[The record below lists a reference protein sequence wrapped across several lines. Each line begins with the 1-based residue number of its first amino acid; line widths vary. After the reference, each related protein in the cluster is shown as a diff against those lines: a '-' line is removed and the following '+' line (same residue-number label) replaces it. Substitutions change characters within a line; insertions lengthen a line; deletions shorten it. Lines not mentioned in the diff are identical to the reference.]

1 MYKYNRIMFK
11 GVIEFGN
18 DKKAERV
25 PIKILSQRGDKM
37 KFEASINE
45 PQTVGMEPNLFKT
58 EMKYFV
64 KNIADYI
71 NQYGENVWQK

>member
-1 MYKYNRIMFK
+1 
-11 GVIEFGN
+11 
-18 DKKAERV
+18 
-25 PIKILSQRGDKM
+25 
-37 KFEASINE
+37 
-45 PQTVGMEPNLFKT
+45 MEPNLFKT